1 MEIIIGVGC
10 AFVLILFLLILFVV
24 WYKRNLKSKYGLYLV
39 PNEEFVVSVRL
50 ALHRSSSICS

>member
-39 PNEEFVVSVRL
+39 PNEEFVVSDMKV
-50 ALHRSSSICS
+50 HGEDSWSV

>member
-39 PNEEFVVSVRL
+39 PNEEFVVSDMKIHGEV
-50 ALHRSSSICS
+50 SWSV